1 MGAVGMNDL
10 QTGFLISMAVVI
22 AVAALIIIL
31 FNRLRQPLIL
41 GYLVAGMIVGPLVVT
56 ARYSVDVTIPSIGSV
71 QAEITAQ
78 SVVEMIARLGIILI
92 TFSIG
97 LEFSLKQLRKIG
109 ITVITAAALEIMIM
123 IGIGFQLGLALGWS
137 RLEST
142 LLGAMLSVASTM
154 IIVRSLRESGGLDNE
169 KARLVIGLLIVED
182 FAAVLILA
190 AVSGIVSTGG
200 ISAKDI
206 GELVFKMGMF
216 VAASIV
222 FGLAVVPRLVD
233 YVGRQRSGEILV
245 ITVLGLCF
253 MMAVFARWIGMSEA
267 IGAFVMGVI
276 VSESRYIGD
285 VVRRIEPIR
294 DLFGAVFFISV
305 GMLASKDPSLFMD
318 PMFLLTAAIIIV
330 VFILA
335 KMFSCTL
342 STFICGF
349 GAKNS
354 FQAGLSMIAIG
365 EFTLM
370 IASVAIGASQIS
382 TGIHLY
388 PTIVLVTTVTALVVP
403 YSVRY
408 TDKATRALE
417 GRSPKSILYL
427 ASYLNLVVRNVRRR
441 SQSSVRI
448 SNEMMNSISRLFI
461 YIVVVMVTLL
471 VSVNMTQNARDYS
484 YIFGGNTDL
493 LLVTM
498 LAGAVVVVMFAMYG
512 IWSRTTRLI
521 HASTSE
527 AMLGTKS
534 AENIGYEATASSLK
548 WAFLAFYVMVGFII
562 VSPLVQSIVEQTSD
576 DPRKSGIIFAAVV
589 IVIIAVA
596 VVSLWGSLKTIDK
609 KLEEIFE
616 RKSAGPESDS
626 SGRDLAEIEDIITAM
641 ERGRP

>member
-1 MGAVGMNDL
+1 MNDL

-22 AVAALIIIL
+22 AVAALIIIM

-41 GYLVAGMIVGPLVVT
+41 GYLVAGMIVGPLVIS
-56 ARYSVDVTIPSIGSV
+56 AQYSVQTEAGSFV
-71 QAEITAQ
+71 ISAQ
-78 SVVEMIARLGIILI
+78 PVVEMLARLGIVLI

-137 RLEST
+137 KLEST

-154 IIVRSLRESGGLDNE
+154 IIIRSLRETGGLDNE
-169 KARLVIGLLIVED
+169 KARLVIGLLVVED

-206 GELVFKMGMF
+206 GELVFKMGIF

-233 YVGRQRSGEILV
+233 YVGRQRSSELLV

-253 MMAVFARWIGMSEA
+253 TMAVFARWIGMSEA

-276 VSESRYIGD
+276 VSESKHIGD
-285 VVRRIEPIR
+285 VVRKIEPIR
-294 DLFGAVFFISV
+294 DLFGAIFFISV
-305 GMLASKDPSLFMD
+305 GMLASQDPSLFVD
-318 PMFLLTAAIIIV
+318 TTFLLTAAVIIV

-349 GAKNS
+349 GARNS

-370 IASVAIGASQIS
+370 IASVAIGASQIRPN
-382 TGIHLY
+382 LY
-388 PTIVLVTTVTALVVP
+388 PMIVLVTTATALVVP

-417 GRSPKSILYL
+417 GRVPRSILYL

-471 VSVNMTQNARDYS
+471 VSVNVTQNADNYS
-484 YIFGGNTDL
+484 YIVGGNRSL
-493 LLVTM
+493 LLITM
-498 LAGAVVVVMFAMYG
+498 LAGAIVVVIFAIYG

-527 AMLGTKS
+527 AMLGTRS

-548 WAFLAFYVMVGFII
+548 WAFLAFYVVVGFIV
-562 VSPLVQSIVEQTSD
+562 VSPLVQSIVQQTSD
-576 DPRKSGIIFAAVV
+576 DPRESGVIFAIVV
-589 IVIIAVA
+589 IAIITVA

-609 KLEEIFE
+609 KLEEVFE
-616 RKSAGPESDS
+616 RRDS
-626 SGRDLAEIEDIITAM
+626 SPYGDSSRDLTEIEDIITAM
-641 ERGRP
+641 ERGKP